1 MLRLSACIESL
12 FKGPYEER
20 IRRVAS
26 AGLKAFE
33 FWGWGN
39 KDIDGIRRI
48 KDELGLEVATFVCDT
63 GGPLVDPANREKLI
77 EGAKRSVEIAQKLDC
92 KTLIVTTGNEIQGV
106 SRGEQHESIVE
117 GLKAV
122 APIVEEAG
130 VTLVL
135 EPLNTL
141 VNHKGYYLWS
151 SAEGFQIVDEVNSP
165 NVKLLYDIYHQQI
178 MEGNLIAT
186 ITSNIG
192 KIGHFHVADVP
203 GRHEPGTGEINYR
216 NVFKAIAEAGYDGF
230 IGLEYWPTGE
240 PEETLKE
247 VMEIASSL

>member
-39 KDIDGIRRI
+39 KDIDGIKRI

-106 SRGEQHESIVE
+106 SRNEQHESIVE
-117 GLKAV
+117 GL
-122 APIVEEAG
+122 
-130 VTLVL
+130 
-135 EPLNTL
+135 N
-141 VNHKGYYLWS
+141 
-151 SAEGFQIVDEVNSP
+151 
-165 NVKLLYDIYHQQI
+165 
-178 MEGNLIAT
+178 
-186 ITSNIG
+186 
-192 KIGHFHVADVP
+192 
-203 GRHEPGTGEINYR
+203 
-216 NVFKAIAEAGYDGF
+216 
-230 IGLEYWPTGE
+230 
-240 PEETLKE
+240 
-247 VMEIASSL
+247 